1 LGIDTVACVDVA
13 IIGGIAILA
22 VATVYLIITPPD
34 KAQRDIENI
43 GPAIDRFER
52 NFKKNAGAVSAAIS
66 DSITYL
72 TADKL
77 DPTKPA
83 ENVLPG
89 SLKRKFPTGLLGR
102 SLNEIEE
109 ALKKATGKEK
119 SDLKTAKKIL
129 EQVKRLLQKPK

>member
-1 LGIDTVACVDVA
+1 LIALGDL
-13 IIGGIAILA
+13 AILGGLA
-22 VATVYLIITPPD
+22 ILTVGTVYLLVTPPE
-34 KAQRDIENI
+34 KVQRDIQNI

-52 NFKKNAGAVSAAIS
+52 NFKENAAAIS
-66 DSITYL
+66 DSITHL
-72 TADKL
+72 SADKL

-89 SLKRKFPTGLLGR
+89 SLKRKFPTGLLGK